1 MENLKSKRIETS
13 EELFGLVLENGS
25 SRNLEQVKEECEEIK
40 KLCTIEGR
48 ESLTLSNLRVAMTRY
63 RMMSGMPINE
73 RKKMVQGMIL
83 THALCLEFAS
93 NQEIDYEKMFYATDK
108 IASVVNMKVNFTA
121 EEEEAF
127 RKGILVLL
135 ELQTYEKTRVK

>member
-1 MENLKSKRIETS
+1 
-13 EELFGLVLENGS
+13 
-25 SRNLEQVKEECEEIK
+25 
-40 KLCTIEGR
+40 
-48 ESLTLSNLRVAMTRY
+48 
-63 RMMSGMPINE
+63 MMSGMPINE

>member
-1 MENLKSKRIETS
+1 
-13 EELFGLVLENGS
+13 
-25 SRNLEQVKEECEEIK
+25 
-40 KLCTIEGR
+40 
-48 ESLTLSNLRVAMTRY
+48 MTRY

>member
-1 MENLKSKRIETS
+1 MNINLKMPK
-13 EELFGLVLENGS
+13 LKFGKIKMDTVEDLEN
-25 SRNLEQVKEECEEIK
+25 V
-40 KLCTIEGR
+40 
-48 ESLTLSNLRVAMTRY
+48 
-63 RMMSGMPINE
+63 
-73 RKKMVQGMIL
+73 
-83 THALCLEFAS
+83 
-93 NQEIDYEKMFYATDK
+93 EIDYEKMFYATDK